1 MTGTS
6 EEYGFQGK
14 IVDGTER
21 LFCCER
27 VILFSGAIVTLR
39 WGRLGQVR
47 NLGFGAFQ
55 LNSAEREW

>member
-1 MTGTS
+1 MTGTG

-39 WGRLGQVR
+39 
-47 NLGFGAFQ
+47 
-55 LNSAEREW
+55 